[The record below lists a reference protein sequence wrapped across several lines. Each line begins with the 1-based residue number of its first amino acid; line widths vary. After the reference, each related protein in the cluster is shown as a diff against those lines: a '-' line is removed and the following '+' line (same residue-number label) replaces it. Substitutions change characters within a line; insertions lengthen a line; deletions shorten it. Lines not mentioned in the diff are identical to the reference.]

1 MGAGRETES
10 EVGDSNRLQQLGGRA
25 MKTLRVLAVAAVL
38 AVASAVPATA
48 QEPGD
53 SVVYEGDPFPVW
65 VLVEDAE
72 EAGAHRVAA
81 LVKWDD
87 YRSILRFAVEV
98 LPGELVVTIPKN
110 EGLVSLETCAYTS
123 ALMAH
128 GSEGLQPMERAD
140 SDCLAP
146 PVEHLSWIAAE
157 HLGSPMACARA
168 TRKDGTDPPTRR
180 IYVCYWA
187 ADPDEG

>member
-1 MGAGRETES
+1 
-10 EVGDSNRLQQLGGRA
+10 
-25 MKTLRVLAVAAVL
+25 MKTLRVLAAAAVAAVGT
-38 AVASAVPATA
+38 AFPAAA

-53 SVVYEGDPFPVW
+53 SVAYEGDPFPVW
-65 VLVEDAE
+65 VLVEDGGE
-72 EAGAHRVAA
+72 SGAHRVAA

-98 LPGELVVTIPKN
+98 LPGDLVVTIPRN
-110 EGLVSLETCAYTS
+110 EGAVSTETCAYAS

-140 SDCLAP
+140 AECYAP
-146 PVEHLSWIAAE
+146 PVERLAGIGAA
-157 HLGSPMACARA
+157 HLGSPMTCAEADR
-168 TRKDGTDPPTRR
+168 TDGIEDPTLR
-180 IYVCYWA
+180 VFFCYWT